1 MRGQLPDISPS
12 SGAFR
17 ATFPPKGEG
26 FVLRGF
32 PAPLFSLLGIDS
44 PAQMCYTGFIACNEI
59 ISRES

>member
-32 PAPLFSLLGIDS
+32 PPRFFPFWVLILPLKCATLVSLLV
-44 PAQMCYTGFIACNEI
+44 MK
-59 ISRES
+59 